1 MTFSPLADMSR
12 RIPDMGRWNARQD
25 DVAGVLWHHNAG
37 VDSYGQATAP
47 GREVS
52 AHYWIANDG
61 TLLPQIPEELRA
73 WTSGHPAYPAGA
85 LADHRFITVEVSNSG
100 GAPGWPISD
109 AALDTLARL
118 IGDVHARYGLG
129 PVKRGT
135 EAGVAVH
142 SDFVATECPG
152 PYAMAHIGEVIA
164 AAEKYRTGA
173 ASVPARDKD
182 KPVDYITLDTNA
194 RKTKQTL
201 KPSLPRFLELTDAG
215 STAIAGKPGD
225 HQLVAEV
232 TLRGEPGTVVGLE
245 CRRYIWD
252 GKKYTSDV
260 YINGEDV
267 TIGAHGWVAAV
278 FPIANRVP
286 ADGSRLGVKAKPL
299 GKLPVTVERYAVKGH
314 RWDRS

>member
-1 MTFSPLADMSR
+1 MGFSPLAAMSR
-12 RIPDMGRWNARQD
+12 RIPGMGRWNARQD
-25 DVAGVLWHHNAG
+25 KVSGVLWHHNAG

-52 AHYWIANDG
+52 AHYWITNKGD
-61 TLLPQIPEELRA
+61 LLPQIPEELRA

-135 EAGVAVH
+135 ARGVAVH

-152 PYAMAHIGEVIA
+152 PYAMTHIDEVIA
-164 AAEKYRTGA
+164 AAEKYRTGT
-173 ASVPARDKD
+173 ASVTDRDKD

-194 RKTKQTL
+194 RKTKQAL
-201 KPSLPRFLELTDAG
+201 KPSVARFLELTDAG
-215 STAIAGKPGD
+215 STALATKAGD

-232 TLRGEPGTVVGLE
+232 VLKGEPGTVVALE

-260 YINGEDV
+260 YVNKTDV
-267 TIGAHGWVAAV
+267 TIAANGWASAV
-278 FPIANRVP
+278 LPIANRVP
-286 ADGSRLGVKAKPL
+286 TDGSRLGVKAKPS
-299 GKLPVTVERYAVKGH
+299 GNKPVTVERYAVKGH
-314 RWDRS
+314 RWEH

>member
-1 MTFSPLADMSR
+1 MGFSPLAAMNR
-12 RIPDMGRWNARQD
+12 RIPDMGRWNVRQGK
-25 DVAGVLWHHNAG
+25 VSGVLVHHNAG
-37 VDSYGQATAP
+37 VNAYNQATAP

-52 AHYWIANDG
+52 AHYWITNDG
-61 TLLPQIPEELRA
+61 ALLPQIPEELRA
-73 WTSGHPAYPAGA
+73 WTSGHPSYPAGA

-135 EAGVAVH
+135 ARGVAVH
-142 SDFVATECPG
+142 RDFVATECPG
-152 PYAMAHIGEVIA
+152 PYMMKHLGEVIA
-164 AAEKYRTGA
+164 AAEKYRTG
-173 ASVPARDKD
+173 VTPLPERDKD

-201 KPSLPRFLELTDAG
+201 KPGVARFLELTDAG
-215 STAIAGKPGD
+215 STALATKPGD

-232 TLRGEPGTVVGLE
+232 VLKGEPGTKVTLE

-260 YINGEDV
+260 YINASDV
-267 TIGAHGWVAAV
+267 VIGANGWATAV
-278 FPIANRVP
+278 LPIANRIP
-286 ADGSRLGVKAKPL
+286 SDGSRLGVKAKPS
-299 GKLPVTVERYAVKGH
+299 GKKPVTVERYAVKGH
-314 RWDRS
+314 RWER